1 MNDLIA
7 LAIAYSYIV
16 SGKLSD
22 KQRELLEK
30 NNVDFKTLNEYI
42 DKINNNRLSMAEQD
56 MLEKTFN
63 IDLSSL
69 NKSGSNEKSNN
80 KALTKTNG
88 KKQVF
93 VDEAAFS
100 DVYLFGFLVLVFQV
114 LFLIISYLIFIK

>member
-80 KALTKTNG
+80 KTLTKANG

-114 LFLIISYLIFIK
+114 LFLVISYLIFIK